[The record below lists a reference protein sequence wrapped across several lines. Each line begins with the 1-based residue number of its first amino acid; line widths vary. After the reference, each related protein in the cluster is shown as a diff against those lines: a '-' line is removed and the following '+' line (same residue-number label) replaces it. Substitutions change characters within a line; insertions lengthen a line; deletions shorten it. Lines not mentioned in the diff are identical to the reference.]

1 MLVVTHNNLFKS
13 DSQRLAFFYALRFV
27 FKVACGSNRYCVAHT
42 LTGRYVPNPVY
53 VTWAVKFQISYE
65 IGCI

>member
-1 MLVVTHNNLFKS
+1 MVTHNNLFKS

-42 LTGRYVPNPVY
+42 LTGRYMAIRYQPKV
-53 VTWAVKFQISYE
+53 
-65 IGCI
+65 